1 MPLILGLMAVVLVA
15 QEPPSMDPRD
25 RVKTVIPGR
34 PVLEEPPHV
43 AFEIRDIRVSSPDWR
58 GKLMPRL
65 TPVARQEGTAAWTL
79 DPETCEDFFEIC
91 QADAKWHLV
100 EAPKLITRVGEPAHM
115 TAQESFKYV
124 ASLTRK
130 ADGELNQA
138 TNLAF
143 VPEADEVH
151 NGVRVE
157 ILGSQLQADGLL
169 ARMVIDE
176 SRIIGFHT
184 TKYQESVKPRPGADP
199 EVTKASF
206 LERLNPKHDSNK
218 NSIAATIQIPEVDT
232 RRAEGEWVI
241 PANGLLLV
249 SLGPRTAHDK
259 NGRKGYEEHLIAI
272 SAHPTEEAIPAP
284 PRPLIPPSLS
294 GAERGIPSSLAR

>member
-1 MPLILGLMAVVLVA
+1 
-15 QEPPSMDPRD
+15 
-25 RVKTVIPGR
+25 
-34 PVLEEPPHV
+34 
-43 AFEIRDIRVSSPDWR
+43 
-58 GKLMPRL
+58 
-65 TPVARQEGTAAWTL
+65 
-79 DPETCEDFFEIC
+79 
-91 QADAKWHLV
+91 
-100 EAPKLITRVGEPAHM
+100 M

-130 ADGELNQA
+130 ADGEPNQA
-138 TNLAF
+138 TSIAF
-143 VPEADEVH
+143 IPETDEVH

-184 TKYQESVKPRPGADP
+184 TKYHESVKPKPGTDP
-199 EVTKASF
+199 EVAKTSF
-206 LERLNPKHDSNK
+206 LERLNPKHTPNK
-218 NSIAATIQIPEVDT
+218 ASIDAIIQVPEVDT

-249 SLGPRTAHDK
+249 SMGPRTAHDK

-272 SAHPTEEAIPAP
+272 SAHPTDEAIPAP
-284 PRPLIPPSLS
+284 PRPLIPT
-294 GAERGIPSSLAR
+294 IPSMSTPERSAPTIGAKPDSRPALGGLRTPR